1 MKRTLSI
8 LIVFIFGLLSTN
20 AFAQSKGQTIKGVVV
35 DKQSQ
40 QTLPGVLVS
49 VNAVDTTKKAIT
61 DIDGI
66 FHLNEIQSGR
76 YDIQFTFSGYK
87 TVLIPNVVVT
97 AGKEVSLE
105 VALEENIQDI
115 KEVVVKAYKKNE
127 TINEMATVSARSFST
142 EEVNRFAGGRSDPSR
157 MAANFAGVSS
167 PDDSRNDLV
176 IRGNS
181 PSGVLWRIEGLN
193 IPNPNH
199 FSTIGTTGGPV
210 SGINTNV
217 LKNSDFFTSAFPSE
231 YGNANAGVFDLG
243 FRKGNSD
250 KREHTFQI
258 GALTGIEGMT
268 EGPINKTKGSSY
280 LVAYRYSFTGVA
292 QAIGLP
298 IGTAATPFYQ
308 DISFK
313 FTSGTSKFGKFVLF
327 GLGGKSH
334 IFFDHD
340 KIDSAD
346 LFANPSRD
354 SYFQSSLGL
363 VGLSHFIRV
372 NDKSYFKTVIGATY
386 SASNYDEDTINSQDQ
401 SVTRVI
407 ENTTSQLR
415 YSLNTSYNVKV
426 NSKLF
431 LKFGLIDEIL
441 NLNLFY
447 RNRTYTPDWIQIW
460 DYKNSTSLLQAY
472 GHVKY
477 SFTNKWTLNAG
488 LHSQYLVLN
497 KSASIEPR
505 IGLKFQINEKNAL
518 SLGYGMHSQ
527 MQPTD
532 VYFYRTQ
539 LADGSY
545 VETNKN
551 LDFTR
556 SMHYVL
562 GYDLFP
568 IKDWRVK
575 TEVYFQQL
583 YNVPV
588 TALPSSYTMLNA
600 GASFFP
606 NENSYLENT
615 GTGTNYGLELTIE
628 KFFSKG
634 YYGLAT
640 GSIYQSKFKGS
651 DGIQHN
657 TAFNGQYVYNIL
669 VGKEF
674 KIGKEKRNRITLDFK
689 MTQAGGRY
697 FTPVDLAASQL
708 LGQQVLKGDDYAF
721 SERNPDF
728 FRMDFKIGF
737 VMNSKKRKIAQSIY
751 FDIQNITNHKNV
763 FAERYNPLTNTINTA
778 YQIGFFP
785 NFVYKIQF

>member
-640 GSIYQSKFKGS
+640 GSFYQSKFKGS
-651 DGIQHN
+651 DGIEHN